1 MIVGVFVIPNTKCNS
16 LQSLFL
22 PPEVRPA
29 LRHYM
34 EAVNTEHS
42 GTDCMFWVDA
52 YGRPLTKTMLCR
64 KLKKWMMMHLR
75 INFGST
81 DFRSLHDTA
90 AADAYRN
97 QIITL
102 TEFNNLI
109 AVNGHTTEISRKH
122 YQALDAIG
130 KCTAAHSSFI
140 KYNGGI
146 ATTLLQAPIVVEV
159 RTYGQHHS
167 NQNPDCLRARWDEAE
182 LGVLEMITSRLKTFN
197 PKQLMK
203 LALEEIRGNEEYR
216 KVFHQRHVANSS
228 RLMAGYKQH
237 LLVKSY

>member
-1 MIVGVFVIPNTKCNS
+1 MFVIPETKFNS

-22 PPEVRPA
+22 PPEVRTA
-29 LRHYM
+29 LRQYM
-34 EAVNTEHS
+34 EVVNTEHS
-42 GTDCMFWVDA
+42 GKDCMFWLDPF
-52 YGRPLTKTMLCR
+52 GRPLTKTMLGS

-75 INFGST
+75 LNFGST
-81 DFRSLHDTA
+81 DFRSLHDTSA
-90 AADAYRN
+90 AEAYRN

-102 TEFNNLI
+102 AEFNNLI
-109 AVNGHTTEISRKH
+109 AVNGHTTAISRKH
-122 YQALDAIG
+122 YQVLNAIG
-130 KCTAAHSSFI
+130 KSSAAHDAFI
-140 KYNGGI
+140 KCHGGI
-146 ATTLLQAPIVVEV
+146 ATTLTQAPITVEV
-159 RTYGQHHS
+159 RTFGQNHS
-167 NQNPDCLRARWDEAE
+167 NQNPNCLRARWDEAE

-203 LALEEIRGNEEYR
+203 LALEEIRSNEEYR